1 MREAHMG
8 KFEGIPSPES
18 VTRRRIRSTKWQTP
32 ALLLRPAPA
41 PAPVARPVRE
51 VREERRAA

>member
-1 MREAHMG
+1 MG

-41 PAPVARPVRE
+41 PTRAARQVRE